1 MPCATKNRNGRAT
14 RIRHSKNSKR
24 SLIKIVLKTE
34 LSIARHPQSL
44 CKWLNSHSI
53 DFNNAHVIGKGIF
66 LVRKTWNPDMPQIQL
81 NRTTTQNHYLDNFI
95 FFYKPPYLHF
105 ISSQAP
111 LFLLWFFLF
120 TLFTVYISATFQ
132 RSRFLFTTC
141 QRLQAG
147 NQKLNFY
154 CYFNQRMFLNFK
166 NRNELTIK
174 IIKSLKYVI
183 IPFDS
188 VIN

>member
-14 RIRHSKNSKR
+14 RIRHTKNSKR
-24 SLIKIVLKTE
+24 SLIKIDLKTE

-66 LVRKTWNPDMPQIQL
+66 RVRKTWNPDMPQIQL

-95 FFYKPPYLHF
+95 FFLKPPYLHF

-111 LFLLWFFLF
+111 FVLIVVFPLHTFYRLYFSDISTIALFIHYLSKIAGWQSKAQFL
-120 TLFTVYISATFQ
+120 
-132 RSRFLFTTC
+132 
-141 QRLQAG
+141 
-147 NQKLNFY
+147 
-154 CYFNQRMFLNFK
+154 
-166 NRNELTIK
+166 
-174 IIKSLKYVI
+174 
-183 IPFDS
+183 
-188 VIN
+188 